1 MTSYAQFL
9 LFSSTALLARAVNSS
24 SRTTQRVDMR
34 AASRLRVLLLKP
46 RRLPAA
52 YSTFAKPFL
61 LADIGEGITGCEIV
75 KWLVKPG
82 QTVAEFDPIAEVQS
96 DKATVEI
103 TSPYEGVIQTLVGQT
118 GEVVKVGEP
127 LCMILVEADSDQQPS
142 TSTTTT
148 LGTVQ
153 EQKNLASDSDQ
164 ENNLTRVQT
173 HSTPS
178 VRRLAREHDLDITD
192 IRGTGK
198 QGRVTKE
205 DVINYLKQMDS
216 SHQPINI
223 IAGKSSFEQPAPTT
237 TEKSIGNSRPI
248 KEPFGVVRQ
257 AMFRAMSQSLKI
269 PHFGYSDQI
278 DVTELEQFRQVL
290 IKNYPTPKITLLSL
304 FIKIL
309 GKSMDENPIFK
320 STLSIPTQQDS
331 TTVEPSFIT
340 RSQCDISIAVN
351 SPAGLLTPLI
361 PSVNSKSILQIA
373 QHITDLRSFIDQSS
387 PDRIPRIPDHLGGN
401 RSGTL
406 TISNIGNIG
415 GTYTHPV
422 IPPTGQLVIGAI
434 GTIRVVPEYAP
445 QDKQTAKAYAIDPT
459 ATLDIPLNQLRI
471 VPRLVVEVSF
481 TADHRAVEGVELAT
495 FVTHFKRLCNT
506 PDLLLANLV

>member
-1 MTSYAQFL
+1 
-9 LFSSTALLARAVNSS
+9 
-24 SRTTQRVDMR
+24 MR
-34 AASRLRVLLLKP
+34 AASRLRVLLQKP
-46 RRLPAA
+46 RRLAAA
-52 YSTFAKPFL
+52 YSTFSKPFL

-118 GEVVKVGEP
+118 REVVKVGEP

-142 TSTTTT
+142 TTTT
-148 LGTVQ
+148 LGNVQ

-178 VRRLAREHDLDITD
+178 VRRLAREHELDITD
-192 IRGTGK
+192 IKGTGK

-216 SHQPINI
+216 SHQPIDI
-223 IAGKSSFEQPAPTT
+223 IAGKSSSEEPAPTT
-237 TEKSIGNSRPI
+237 TGKLIGNSRPI

-290 IKNYPTPKITLLSL
+290 IKNYPTQKITLLSL
-304 FIKIL
+304 LIKIL

-415 GTYTHPV
+415 G
-422 IPPTGQLVIGAI
+422 
-434 GTIRVVPEYAP
+434 
-445 QDKQTAKAYAIDPT
+445 
-459 ATLDIPLNQLRI
+459 
-471 VPRLVVEVSF
+471 S
-481 TADHRAVEGVELAT
+481 
-495 FVTHFKRLCNT
+495 
-506 PDLLLANLV
+506 

>member
-1 MTSYAQFL
+1 
-9 LFSSTALLARAVNSS
+9 
-24 SRTTQRVDMR
+24 MR
-34 AASRLRVLLLKP
+34 AASRLRVLLQKP
-46 RRLPAA
+46 RRLAAA
-52 YSTFAKPFL
+52 YSTFSKPFL

-142 TSTTTT
+142 TTTT
-148 LGTVQ
+148 LGNVQ

-178 VRRLAREHDLDITD
+178 VRRLAREHDWILLTSRHRKARSSNERGCNQLFETD
-192 IRGTGK
+192 GFKPPTDRHHSREELI
-198 QGRVTKE
+198 E
-205 DVINYLKQMDS
+205 
-216 SHQPINI
+216 
-223 IAGKSSFEQPAPTT
+223 EPAPTT
-237 TEKSIGNSRPI
+237 TGKLIGNSRPI

-269 PHFGYSDQI
+269 HISAI
-278 DVTELEQFRQVL
+278 R
-290 IKNYPTPKITLLSL
+290 IKSTLL
-304 FIKIL
+304 IKIL

-320 STLSIPTQQDS
+320 STYRFLHSK
-331 TTVEPSFIT
+331 
-340 RSQCDISIAVN
+340 ISSRIINASN
-351 SPAGLLTPLI
+351 PICKLEIYP
-361 PSVNSKSILQIA
+361 PNR

-506 PDLLLANLV
+506 PDLLLANLKLTGSAIFLFRGSTRSGLENLWGETPTRLIIGHGSCPSRNAAGTIGAISSRPPLR

>member
-1 MTSYAQFL
+1 MS
-9 LFSSTALLARAVNSS
+9 
-24 SRTTQRVDMR
+24 
-34 AASRLRVLLLKP
+34 
-46 RRLPAA
+46 
-52 YSTFAKPFL
+52 
-61 LADIGEGITGCEIV
+61 
-75 KWLVKPG
+75 
-82 QTVAEFDPIAEVQS
+82 
-96 DKATVEI
+96 
-103 TSPYEGVIQTLVGQT
+103 
-118 GEVVKVGEP
+118 
-127 LCMILVEADSDQQPS
+127 
-142 TSTTTT
+142 
-148 LGTVQ
+148 
-153 EQKNLASDSDQ
+153 
-164 ENNLTRVQT
+164 
-173 HSTPS
+173 
-178 VRRLAREHDLDITD
+178 
-192 IRGTGK
+192 TGK

-223 IAGKSSFEQPAPTT
+223 IAGKSSSEEPAPTT
-237 TEKSIGNSRPI
+237 TENQLAILDRF
-248 KEPFGVVRQ
+248 KEPFGVGHV
-257 AMFRAMSQSLKI
+257 SISKD

-401 RSGTL
+401 RSA
-406 TISNIGNIG
+406 
-415 GTYTHPV
+415 YTHPV

-506 PDLLLANLV
+506 PDLLLANLKLTGSAIFLFRGSTRSGLENLWGETPTRLIIGHGSCPSRNAAGTIGAISSRPPLR

>member
-1 MTSYAQFL
+1 
-9 LFSSTALLARAVNSS
+9 
-24 SRTTQRVDMR
+24 MR

-103 TSPYEGVIQTLVGQT
+103 TSPYEGRSGQ
-118 GEVVKVGEP
+118 GGEP

-178 VRRLAREHDLDITD
+178 VQHRKARSSNE
-192 IRGTGK
+192 
-198 QGRVTKE
+198 E

-320 STLSIPTQQDS
+320 STLSIPTS
-331 TTVEPSFIT
+331 K
-340 RSQCDISIAVN
+340 IAQLN

-401 RSGTL
+401 RSA
-406 TISNIGNIG
+406 
-415 GTYTHPV
+415 YTHPV

-506 PDLLLANLV
+506 PDLLLANLKLTGSAIFLFRGSTRSGLENLWGETPTRLIIGHGSCPSRNAAGTIGAISSRPPLR